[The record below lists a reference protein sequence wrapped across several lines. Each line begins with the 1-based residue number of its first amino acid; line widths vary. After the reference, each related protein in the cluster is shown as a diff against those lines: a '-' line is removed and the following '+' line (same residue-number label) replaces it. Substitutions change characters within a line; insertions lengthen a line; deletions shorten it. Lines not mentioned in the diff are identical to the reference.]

1 MAPSSDP
8 RRTAADVASALTS
21 VATGLFEA
29 DSSPD
34 IAFVRAQADAG
45 DHEASEIAAGLALL
59 WQEYALAKDASD
71 ELSAAVAAGDQRG
84 VAKLLGP
91 AAITL
96 PTGAASSLDGL
107 LADMPKRLATATAAM
122 SRLAASARQ
131 ALVRLDVVTVEAG
144 SLLVRATALGI
155 HDDPELLRLRT
166 SLDAAIQ
173 AMASDPSTDPS
184 TLTDDA
190 LDVARS
196 RVQEVERHKGE
207 LPQALTQ
214 ARGLVGDIERLA
226 AEGADSHATALEK
239 VASPAGLLAPIDLDD
254 ARLRDLAPQL
264 ARIDDDVA
272 SGLWDKAGF
281 ALAAWRTTA
290 DLLHA
295 EVARI
300 ATANSAPLAR
310 RNELRGQLQA
320 FRAKSLAVGHGEH
333 PALDDLHEQAQRALH
348 GRPCDLVAAERLVRD
363 YISGVNATAPGA
375 RR

>member
-1 MAPSSDP
+1 MALSSDP
-8 RRTAADVASALTS
+8 DRAAADVASALTS

-71 ELSAAVAAGDQRG
+71 DLTAAVAAGDQRG

-91 AAITL
+91 AAVTL
-96 PTGAASSLDGL
+96 PTGATSSLDRL
-107 LADMPKRLATATAAM
+107 LAEMLKRLATATSAM
-122 SRLAASARQ
+122 SRLGASARQ
-131 ALVRLDVVTVEAG
+131 ALARLDATTVEAG
-144 SLLVRATALGI
+144 SLVARATALGI
-155 HDDPELLRLRT
+155 DDDPELLRLRT

-173 AMASDPSTDPS
+173 AVARDPSTDPS

-190 LDVARS
+190 LEAARS
-196 RVQEVERHKGE
+196 RVGEMERQKGE

-214 ARGLVGDIERLA
+214 ARALVGDIERLA
-226 AEGADSHATALEK
+226 TKGADGHATALEK
-239 VASPAGLLAPIDLDD
+239 VASPVGLLAPIAGGDP
-254 ARLRDLAPQL
+254 RLRDLAPQL

-281 ALAAWRTTA
+281 ALAAWRTAA
-290 DLLHA
+290 DALHA

-300 ATANSAPLAR
+300 ATANAAPVAR

-348 GRPCDLVAAERLVRD
+348 SRPCDLAAAERLVRD